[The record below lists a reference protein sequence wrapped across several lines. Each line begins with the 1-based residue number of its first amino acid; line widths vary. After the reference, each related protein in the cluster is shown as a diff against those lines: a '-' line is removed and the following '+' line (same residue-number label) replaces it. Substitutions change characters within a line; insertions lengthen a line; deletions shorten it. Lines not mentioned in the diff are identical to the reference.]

1 MEANRSF
8 KTSLGSIAQDQLE
21 LYMTLFQKKRFG
33 NGKKSL
39 MTGALKKNVA
49 QKRYVDSLR
58 RDLINEVTFQWG
70 TLKSEAGGCLDKSMT
85 VTAVQC
91 SC

>member
-1 MEANRSF
+1 
-8 KTSLGSIAQDQLE
+8 
-21 LYMTLFQKKRFG
+21 
-33 NGKKSL
+33 